1 MYLLPVLLGFGVKE
15 QMIALFYACLFSVLA
30 YATTKP
36 LLKRDHRE
44 SWNLAMS
51 LGCAVFYAS
60 FQIYSMI
67 NNASTPYAGNENGDC
82 CGLMDGGIAVIFV
95 FGFMLWVCFAL
106 CYFFNRL
113 VDRFD

>member
-1 MYLLPVLLGFGVKE
+1 MSFKCGCKNVKVKSE
-15 QMIALFYACLFSVLA
+15 
-30 YATTKP
+30 K
-36 LLKRDHRE
+36 
-44 SWNLAMS
+44 WMS
-51 LGCAVFYAS
+51 G
-60 FQIYSMI
+60 IRH
-67 NNASTPYAGNENGDC
+67 AGNENGDC